1 MSERRGQRA
10 QWHGGWGWGRT
21 GPEYAAAC
29 THPRTPTVDTHTP
42 RPSPSPACRA
52 PAPVRTRGTGVRYAD
67 VAGIDHIKE
76 DIREVLDILLGDQA
90 YLAMGA
96 HPVRVGGQRAAVSF
110 VLQAGWPAG
119 WPGSESS
126 GAGQPRRGCGF

>member
-76 DIREVLDILLGDQA
+76 DIREVLDILLGGVNMYFTGYSLQFWA
-90 YLAMGA
+90 LGF
-96 HPVRVGGQRAAVSF
+96 G
-110 VLQAGWPAG
+110 VLHIVYGLIMW
-119 WPGSESS
+119 WKYDYR
-126 GAGQPRRGCGF
+126 GAGQ